1 MGKYCCFNC
10 PKKDYSEKELTDTCP
25 ECGKSYKFPLDFM
38 PEEIGNYKL
47 EKSIDRGFYSSTYVA
62 ISKDRLPKKRVLKV
76 IPQRIYSLFGK
87 NFDNECKE
95 HSELAN
101 EHIVEIHDYFDKDV
115 NFGGIII
122 PCHICVLD
130 YVPGR
135 SLRDEIEADISI
147 ERLTQIVIDLLEIL
161 EGFKNNNKSH
171 NDLHTGNIIVS
182 NLQQGTKR
190 IDQIDNAIKLIVI
203 DLNSA
208 SDKTQSSET
217 RLGDINWI
225 GEHIQKLVQKFI
237 ENKELKNEELT
248 DKENRILAHF
258 ENYSKLLS
266 QKVVHTRLPKFDDL
280 IHDIKSTYRHVAEPW
295 NESFSLKSFDYA
307 YNAQSLKPN
316 YVPALFVDPD
326 GQFFEQSTKPG
337 PLIIYGMRGCGKT
350 LLLLGLTF
358 YSRISSE
365 NTDEYAKE
373 GNIGILKRIKN
384 DGFIGLYIN
393 ANKLLDVVGKKD
405 DKIYKPLERIYLR
418 FSLEALRVLRTLK
431 KIDDSEVLDLYYE
444 IIVKELNAKV
454 NNIKICD
461 INSDKELEDILTK
474 KINLLEKGA
483 GEDITISISA
493 PVLFESL
500 SATITECSSILSNHK
515 IFYLLDDVSTRYLN
529 EENII
534 QLISTFIFQSPN
546 SAFKITTEAQTLNAL
561 LFSPG
566 NQEKIRID
574 RDLQTFDLGNL
585 VNEQIRNNKSFV
597 TDILEKRNKLLSK
610 DSQPLPKPIS
620 LLSDISLQD
629 IAGNITKTGR
639 NKSGKKQFY
648 HGITMLSKVC
658 VGDIGDIIHI
668 YNLMLEEYKKNHQ
681 LPLKEDTQN
690 EVYQKVSAN
699 KLFDLDRNKSDLKD
713 FALTFA
719 KASYKL
725 LMQSK
730 GSSRLRQYNSIYV
743 KVTSGDR
750 DFQINKLRS
759 LVDAGIFIYDGS
771 PNAPRTAGNDT
782 NPLLQF
788 KLAFRKLLG
797 LTNFIGISQSDRF
810 ELSGTELERWLKNPE
825 KGESILL
832 KNKNLEANDFE
843 EEATYSFD
851 ESTHD
856 RNRNVVKDQNT
867 QGLLLFP
874 DEKEENKNNDIE
886 NFFISQNV
894 IVVDKKDFHT
904 NLIQEYKQYLLGVGF
919 EDRTYESL
927 KKVLDNDSITRIYAI
942 RHKLEE
948 GRFKDIKN
956 LLEKSKKEIIYIN
969 IAEVNQIDFS
979 NPTVIDVSGLSKSMI
994 YSVIIQAKK
1003 YLKNIAIIETNAKE
1017 LSPSDDDLE
1026 KIISS
1031 EKQVTEILKTV
1042 TETVE
1047 LGELKPYK
1055 IEKIHSTDSDESN
1068 SRVILCFSSAKF
1080 ERMLYFLDN
1089 KQYDKILII
1098 NPISKDNRSKLAR
1111 LSSQVIQDK
1120 YSSLETEII
1129 NIDIDNQ
1136 NQIMHTMTMLYQ
1148 KYYLQEG
1155 CNFDIVL
1162 TGSKLQTVCAGI
1174 FTCFNKINNCWH
1186 ISPQAWKS
1194 NSFSSGYRD
1203 TFIYLLKRNV

>member
-10 PKKDYSEKELTDTCP
+10 PKKDYSDKELTDACP
-25 ECGKSYKFPLDFM
+25 ECGKSYGFPLDFM
-38 PEEIGNYKL
+38 PKEIGNYKL
-47 EKSIDRGFYSSTYVA
+47 EKSIDRGFYGSTYIAV
-62 ISKDRLPKKRVLKV
+62 SKERLPKKRVLKV
-76 IPQRIYSLFGK
+76 IPQRIYSLFNK
-87 NFDNECKE
+87 NFDNECRE
-95 HSELAN
+95 HSELVN
-101 EHIVEIHDYFDKDV
+101 EHIVEIHDYFDEDV
-115 NFGGIII
+115 SFGGTII

-161 EGFKNNNKSH
+161 EVLKNNSKSH
-171 NDLHTGNIIVS
+171 NDLHTGNILVS

-225 GEHIQKLVQKFI
+225 GGHIQMLVKKFI
-237 ENKELKNEELT
+237 EKKESKKEELT
-248 DKENRILAHF
+248 DKENRILTHF
-258 ENYSKLLS
+258 ENYGKLLS
-266 QKVVHTRLPKFDDL
+266 QKVVHTRLPRFDDL
-280 IHDIKSTYRHVAEPW
+280 IHDIKSTYRHVVEPW

-316 YVPALFVDPD
+316 YVPALFVDPE

-373 GNIGILKRIKN
+373 GNSGILKRIKE
-384 DGFIGLYIN
+384 DEFIGLYIN

-418 FSLEALRVLRTLK
+418 FSLETLRVLRTLK
-431 KIDDSEVLDLYYE
+431 KIDDSVVLDLYYE
-444 IIVKELNAKV
+444 FIVNELNAKV
-454 NNIKICD
+454 NNIEIGN
-461 INSDKELEDILTK
+461 INSDKELEDVLIK
-474 KINLLEKGA
+474 KINLLEQGA
-483 GEDITISISA
+483 GDDITISISA

-500 SATITECSSILSNHK
+500 SSTITECSSILRNHK

-534 QLISTFIFQSPN
+534 QIISTFIFQSPKC
-546 SAFKITTEAQTLNAL
+546 AFKITTEAQTLNAL

-585 VNEQIRNNKSFV
+585 VNEQIRNNKNFV

-610 DSQPLPKPIS
+610 DSQPLPKPIK

-629 IAGNITKTGR
+629 IAKNITQTGS
-639 NKSGKKQFY
+639 NKKRKKQFY

-690 EVYQKVSAN
+690 EVYQKISAN
-699 KLFDLDRNKSDLKD
+699 KLFDLDRNKSNLKD

-725 LMQSK
+725 LMESK
-730 GSSRLRQYNSIYV
+730 ASTRLRQYNSIYV

-750 DFQINKLRS
+750 DFQINKLKS

-810 ELSGTELERWLKNPE
+810 ELSGAELENWLRNPE
-825 KGESILL
+825 KGVSILL
-832 KNKNLEANDFE
+832 KNKRLEADEFQE
-843 EEATYSFD
+843 ETTYSFE
-851 ESTHD
+851 ESTLD
-856 RNRNVVKDQNT
+856 MNENVVENQNT
-867 QGLLLFP
+867 QGLLFP

-886 NFFISQNV
+886 SFFISQNLIV
-894 IVVDKKDFHT
+894 IDKKDFHT
-904 NLIQEYKQYLLGVGF
+904 NLIQDYKQYLLGVGF

-927 KKVLDNDSITRIYAI
+927 KKVLNNDSITRIYAI
-942 RHKLEE
+942 KHKLEE
-948 GRFKDIKN
+948 GRFKDIKK
-956 LLEKSKKEIIYIN
+956 LLKESEKEIIYTDITEIDHIN
-969 IAEVNQIDFS
+969 FS
-979 NPTVIDVSGLSKSMI
+979 IPSVIDVSGLSKSMI
-994 YSVIIQAKK
+994 YSIIIQAKK
-1003 YLKNIAIIETNAKE
+1003 YLNNIAVIETDAME

-1031 EKQVTEILKTV
+1031 EKQATEILKTV

-1047 LGELKPYK
+1047 LGELKPYE
-1055 IEKIHSTDSDESN
+1055 IEKIYSTDSDESN
-1068 SRVILCFSSAKF
+1068 SRVVLCFSSAKF

-1098 NPISKDNRSKLAR
+1098 NPISEENRSKLAR

-1136 NQIMHTMTMLYQ
+1136 NDILQTMTMLYQ

-1155 CNFDIVL
+1155 CNFDIAL
-1162 TGSKLQTVCAGI
+1162 TGSKLQTICSAI
-1174 FTCFNKINNCWH
+1174 FTCFNKINNCWYIH
-1186 ISPQAWKS
+1186 PQAWKP
-1194 NSFSSGYRD
+1194 NGFSSGYSD
-1203 TFIYLLKRNV
+1203 TFIYFFNRDV

>member
-10 PKKDYSEKELTDTCP
+10 PKKDDYSEKKLTDICP
-25 ECGKSYKFPLDFM
+25 ECGKNYGFPLDFM
-38 PEEIGNYKL
+38 PEEIANYKL
-47 EKSIDRGFYSSTYVA
+47 EKSLDRGFYGSTYIAV
-62 ISKDRLPKKRVLKV
+62 SKERLPKRRVLKV
-76 IPQRIYSLFGK
+76 IPKGVYSLFGK
-87 NFDNECKE
+87 IFDNECKE
-95 HSELAN
+95 HSELIN
-101 EHIVEIHDYFDKDV
+101 EHIVEIHDYFDEDV
-115 NFGGIII
+115 SFNKTII

-130 YVPGR
+130 YVPGK
-135 SLRDEIEADISI
+135 SLKEEIESDISI

-161 EGFKNNNKSH
+161 EVFKNNNKSH
-171 NDLHTGNIIVS
+171 NDLHTGNILVS

-208 SDKTQSSET
+208 SDKTQSSAT

-225 GEHIQKLVQKFI
+225 GDHIQSLVKKFI
-237 ENKELKNEELT
+237 EKKESKNEELT

-258 ENYSKLLS
+258 ENYGKLLS
-266 QKVVHTRLPKFDDL
+266 QKVVNTRLPKFDDL
-280 IHDIKSTYRHVAEPW
+280 IHDIKSTYRHVVEPW

-326 GQFFEQSTKPG
+326 GKFFEQSTKPG

-365 NTDEYAKE
+365 NTDAYAAE
-373 GNIGILKRIKN
+373 GNIGIIKRIKE
-384 DGFIGLYIN
+384 DEFIGLYIN

-418 FSLEALRVLRTLK
+418 FSLEALRILRTLK
-431 KIDDSEVLDLYYE
+431 KIDDSVVLDLYYE
-444 IIVKELNAKV
+444 AIANELNAKV
-454 NNIKICD
+454 NNIEIGN
-461 INSDKELEDILTK
+461 INSDKELEDVLTK
-474 KINLLEKGA
+474 KINLLEQGA
-483 GEDITISISA
+483 GENITISISA
-493 PVLFESL
+493 PALFESL
-500 SATITECSSILSNHK
+500 SSTITECSSVLENHK

-534 QLISTFIFQSPN
+534 QIISTFIFQSPKC
-546 SAFKITTEAQTLNAL
+546 AFKITTEAQTLNAL

-585 VNEQIRNNKSFV
+585 VNEQIRGNKNFV

-610 DSQPLPKPIS
+610 DSVQLPKPIK

-629 IAGNITKTGR
+629 IAKNITQTGT
-639 NKSGKKQFY
+639 NKKRKKQFY

-668 YNLMLEEYKKNHQ
+668 YNLMLEEYKKNPQ
-681 LPLKEDTQN
+681 LPLKEEAQN

-699 KLFDLDRNKSDLKD
+699 KLFDLDRNKNDLKD

-725 LMQSK
+725 LMESK
-730 GSSRLRQYNSIYV
+730 GSTRLRQYNSIYV
-743 KVTSGDR
+743 KITSGDQ
-750 DFQINKLRS
+750 DFQINKLKS

-810 ELSGTELERWLKNPE
+810 ELSGTELESWLKNPE
-825 KGESILL
+825 NGEKILL
-832 KNKNLEANDFE
+832 KNKNLDANEFE
-843 EEATYSFD
+843 EEVTYSFED
-851 ESTHD
+851 STHD
-856 RNRNVVKDQNT
+856 KTGNATKNQNA
-867 QGLLLFP
+867 QGLLFP
-874 DEKEENKNNDIE
+874 DENEEDKNNDIE
-886 NFFISQNV
+886 SFFISQNA
-894 IVVDKKDFHT
+894 ILINKENFNADLIKD
-904 NLIQEYKQYLLGVGF
+904 YKQYLLGVGF

-927 KKVLDNDSITRIYAI
+927 KKVLNNDNITRIYAI
-942 RHKLEE
+942 KHKLEE
-948 GRFKDIKN
+948 GRFNDIKKF
-956 LLEKSKKEIIYIN
+956 LEESKKEIIYIDIN
-969 IAEVNQIDFS
+969 EINQIDFS
-979 NPTVIDVSGLSKSMI
+979 TPTAIDVSGLSKSMI
-994 YSVIIQAKK
+994 YNVIIHAKK
-1003 YLKNIAIIETNAKE
+1003 HLNNIAIIETDALE

-1031 EKQVTEILKTV
+1031 EKQATEILKIV
-1042 TETVE
+1042 AETVE
-1047 LGELKPYK
+1047 LGELKPYE
-1055 IEKIHSTDSDESN
+1055 IEKIYSTDSDESN
-1068 SRVILCFSSAKF
+1068 SRVVLCFSTAKF

-1098 NPISKDNRSKLAR
+1098 NPLSSDNRSKLAR

-1129 NIDIDNQ
+1129 DIDIDNQ
-1136 NQIMHTMTMLYQ
+1136 NEILRTMTMLYQ

-1155 CNFDIVL
+1155 CNFDIAL
-1162 TGSKLQTVCAGI
+1162 TGSKLQTICASL
-1174 FTCFNKINNCWH
+1174 FTCFNKINNCWY
-1186 ISPQAWKS
+1186 IRPQEWKS
-1194 NSFSSGYRD
+1194 NGFSSGYSD
-1203 TFIYLLKRNV
+1203 TFIYSLSENV